1 MNLKESMRL
10 LQVITILFFLASC
23 NGPQSDESESPLLG
37 TWQAQWVTDP
47 ASFPGVSDIKSF
59 SMNGEITFYADSA
72 EINAYGFPGCI
83 FSSDTLRHSLKWV
96 VSSDTLSFLNEDD
109 VYGMSYKIKE
119 IKESEVELQ
128 LMEDIFLSLKK

>member
-1 MNLKESMRL
+1 MRL
-10 LQVITILFFLASC
+10 LRIIAILFFTSSC
-23 NGPQSDESESPLLG
+23 ISPQSDESESPLLG
-37 TWQAQWVTDP
+37 TWKAQWVTNP
-47 ASFPGVSDIKSF
+47 ASFPGVSDVKSF
-59 SMNGEITFYADSA
+59 SMDGEITFYSDSA

-96 VSSDTLSFLNEDD
+96 ISSDTLSFLNEDD

-119 IKESEVELQ
+119 IKERAVELQ